1 MTIISSIEELESHY
15 GTPGEASL
23 IKVSD
28 RLNNQYRRFVEA
40 SPFMILATC
49 GPEGLDCSPRGD
61 AGQVVRIADDKT
73 LLIPDRRGNNRIDSL
88 RNIVRDNRVALIFL
102 VPGSDTTIRVNGT
115 AEISVAEDLRQTLAV
130 EGKLPR
136 SVVVVKIVEIYFQC
150 ARALMRANIWGA
162 EARVDPASLP
172 SAGELLKAMKDS
184 FDDVTYDADW
194 SERAQKSLW

>member
-15 GTPGEASL
+15 GSPGEASL

-28 RLNNQYRRFVEA
+28 RLNSQYRRFVEA

-102 VPGSDTTIRVNGT
+102 VPGSDTTIRVNGA
-115 AEISVAEDLRQTLAV
+115 AEISVDEDLKQSLAV

-136 SVVVVKIVEIYFQC
+136 SVVVVRIGEIYFQC

-162 EARVDPASLP
+162 DARVDPASLP
-172 SAGELLKAMKDS
+172 SAGELLKAMKES
-184 FDDVTYDADW
+184 FDDATYDADW

>member
-15 GTPGEASL
+15 GSPGEASL

-28 RLNNQYRRFVEA
+28 RLNSQYRRFVEA

-115 AEISVAEDLRQTLAV
+115 AEISVDEDLKQSLAV

-136 SVVVVKIVEIYFQC
+136 SVVVVRIGEIYFQC

-162 EARVDPASLP
+162 DARVDPASLP
-172 SAGELLKAMKDS
+172 SAGELLKAMKES
-184 FDDVTYDADW
+184 FDDATYDADW